1 MDLGQTFSISTLALS
16 FFFGAFCRSGSRP
29 QHTQIR
35 LLYNLGGSRRWLL
48 RQTTLRLF
56 WARFLCNS
64 WGRRP
69 AQKIADTTFWD
80 KLWSVL
86 GFSINPGTGHA
97 HDALASART
106 PECGCDTHVSQATTG
121 YHPEMPP
128 HGFWARARR
137 HLFGEDGPQPIL
149 IHFSPFFWPGP
160 CGPEGKQ
167 PQDATRKT
175 PIQPRHVGFQPWP
188 TQFPTGKAALSIFAL
203 AFRWPPGP

>member
-106 PECGCDTHVSQATTG
+106 PECGCDTHVSQAITG

-137 HLFGEDGPQPIL
+137 HQSSS
-149 IHFSPFFWPGP
+149 HS
-160 CGPEGKQ
+160 
-167 PQDATRKT
+167 ATVQLCHHLDIT
-175 PIQPRHVGFQPWP
+175 
-188 TQFPTGKAALSIFAL
+188 L
-203 AFRWPPGP
+203 ASFYPMSMSLYMFMCV